1 MSKDRFQCKRVG
13 VKMDSAI
20 REPSK
25 DKELLGA
32 VVLPFLTCLSEAR
45 PLEISEL
52 GERLKV
58 ELESLSDPI

>member
-1 MSKDRFQCKRVG
+1 
-13 VKMDSAI
+13 MDSAI